1 MNSFVAL
8 LEKRIFTACNFQHS
22 IYTRAMAK
30 QQSFGEKATKKKADL
45 KFKSVKMV
53 VSTRSPKTG
62 HWRFNEKFVKIPIE
76 MDDIKF
82 LEQEI
87 KKA

>member
-1 MNSFVAL
+1 
-8 LEKRIFTACNFQHS
+8 
-22 IYTRAMAK
+22 MAK
-30 QQSFGEKATKKKADL
+30 QQSFGEKAAKKKADL

-53 VSTRSPKTG
+53 VSSRSPKTG
-62 HWRFNEKFVKIPIE
+62 QWRFNEKFVKVPIE

-82 LEQEI
+82 LEQEL